1 MVERECDV
9 SAEREDLRARLLPR
23 GLSEACSVLYAALR
37 FGELAVVIPEFVREG
52 LGRARERRGV
62 V

>member
-1 MVERECDV
+1 M